1 MAVGEPRQVA
11 RNGGI
16 ISQVSWTDG
25 TTQDVYY

>member
-1 MAVGEPRQVA
+1 MAVGEAKKQA
-11 RNGGI
+11 RSGNQ